1 MAIMNLTH
9 GTRVDGGGSPAFSI
23 PSLLAVAAAIGSFM
37 TGAFLGTILAIAAIV
52 LGLLGAMLA
61 MSPRVRGG
69 MMSLIAI
76 GAGLLGIIA
85 AVFKLVF

>member
-1 MAIMNLTH
+1 
-9 GTRVDGGGSPAFSI
+9 
-23 PSLLAVAAAIGSFM
+23 
-37 TGAFLGTILAIAAIV
+37 
-52 LGLLGAMLA
+52 
-61 MSPRVRGG
+61 VRGG

>member
-1 MAIMNLTH
+1 MATMNLSNR
-9 GTRVDGGGSPAFSI
+9 GANNPAFSI

-37 TGAFLGTILAIAAIV
+37 TGAILGTILAIAAII
-52 LGLLGAMLA
+52 LGILGAMLA

-69 MMSLIAI
+69 MMSLVAI

-85 AVFKLVF
+85 AMFKLVF

>member
-1 MAIMNLTH
+1 MAILT
-9 GTRVDGGGSPAFSI
+9 RNRSDANPAFSI
-23 PSLLAVAAAIGSFM
+23 PSLLAVAAAVGSFM
-37 TGAFLGTILAIAAIV
+37 TGAFLGTFLAIAAIV

-69 MMSLIAI
+69 MMSLVAI

>member
-1 MAIMNLTH
+1 MAILTH
-9 GTRVDGGGSPAFSI
+9 NRSDANPAFSI
-23 PSLLAVAAAIGSFM
+23 PSLLAVAAALGSFM
-37 TGAFLGTILAIAAIV
+37 TGAVLGTLLAIAAIV